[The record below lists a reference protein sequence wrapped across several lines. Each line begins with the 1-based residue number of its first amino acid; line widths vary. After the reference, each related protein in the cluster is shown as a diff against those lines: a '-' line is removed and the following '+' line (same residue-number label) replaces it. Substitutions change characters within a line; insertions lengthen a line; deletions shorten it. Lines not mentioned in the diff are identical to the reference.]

1 MSPTWSI
8 FLSDWRKALSA
19 LYDIE
24 EADNLFFW
32 ACEEL
37 FQWNKPRVVMLKHQQ
52 IEEEYRLALEPVLAR
67 LTTGEPVQY
76 IFRKAYFLEFSLKV
90 TPEVL
95 IPRPETEE
103 LVKWVLEENAHK
115 KEPVILDLGTGSGC
129 IAIACS
135 RMLPGSKVFALD
147 VSPEALSIAREN
159 ASANKASVEFI
170 QADMLTS
177 LPAEIPLADIIISN
191 PPYVS
196 KEEADGMRK
205 NVLDFEPHIALFAPD
220 DDVLIFYRALLHHA
234 QFKLKQGCSLYAE
247 INENKADDLLL
258 LCKKHPALQA
268 ILKRDL
274 RGKSRFLK
282 VTRLI

>member
-8 FLSDWRKALSA
+8 FLSDWRKALNA
-19 LYDIE
+19 HYDIE

-37 FQWNKPRVVMLKHQQ
+37 FQWNKPRVVMLKHHLMD
-52 IEEEYRLALEPVLAR
+52 EEYNAALSPVLSR
-67 LTTGEPVQY
+67 LITGEPIQY
-76 IFRKAYFLEFSLKV
+76 IFGKAYFLDFSLNVSPK
-90 TPEVL
+90 VL

-115 KEPVILDLGTGSGC
+115 KEPVIVDLGTGSGC
-129 IAIACS
+129 IAISCS
-135 RMLPGSKVFALD
+135 RMLPGSGVFALD
-147 VSPEALSIAREN
+147 ISEEALAIAREN
-159 ASANKASVEFI
+159 ALRNKASVNFF
-170 QADMLTS
+170 QADMLSS
-177 LPAEIPLADIIISN
+177 LPSEIPVADILISN
-191 PPYVS
+191 PPYVEIS
-196 KEEADGMRK
+196 ESGEMRK
-205 NVLDFEPHIALFAPD
+205 NVSAFEPHLALFTPEEDA
-220 DDVLIFYRALLHHA
+220 LIFYRALLHHA
-234 QFKLKQGCSLYAE
+234 QFRLKQSCSLYAE

-268 ILKRDL
+268 SVRRDI